1 MKIRNWNSNDKTLII
16 AEIGNNHEGNLETAI
31 EMVDLLANS
40 GADVVKFQMIEPQ
53 KLVSRDQVERIN
65 QLKKL
70 SLSKEDFTKIAK
82 IK

>member
-31 EMVDLLANS
+31 EMVDAAANS

-53 KLVSRDQVERIN
+53 KLVSRDQVEELIN
-65 QLKKL
+65 
-70 SLSKEDFTKIAK
+70 
-82 IK
+82 